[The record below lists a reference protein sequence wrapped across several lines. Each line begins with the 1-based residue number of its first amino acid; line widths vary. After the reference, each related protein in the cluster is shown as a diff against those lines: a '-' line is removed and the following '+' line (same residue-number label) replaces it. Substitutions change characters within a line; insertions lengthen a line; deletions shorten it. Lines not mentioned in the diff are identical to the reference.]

1 MHYFCIF
8 TPARVSCA
16 WPDGIAEGAPL
27 TELVLFRTLR
37 GRLMLVAA
45 LATLPAFLFVIYLAS
60 KERAAALVR
69 AETDARY
76 VASLA
81 AREHAD
87 QVAGAMR
94 LLEWIASGAAAA
106 GDENELRPL
115 LPAVL
120 SGFPQIANIG
130 VISTTGHVRYSVVP
144 APLPVAM
151 TDNPAFRD
159 ALRTDGVAVGRYQM
173 GPIVGRP
180 VLIVARAVRDAARS
194 VHSVPEN
201 HRAAGVRFVPEN
213 HRAPDVR
220 FVPENR
226 RAQGARFVRENR
238 REHGVRF
245 VLFAALELAWL
256 DDLARQAKLPPRH
269 ALLIVD
275 RDGAVLAGSAREGRP
290 LKLTA
295 FRDMMG
301 PEGLSRYTDGS
312 GVTQLGVAAPLP
324 AARDLWV
331 VVGLPEAG
339 VYRAANEVF
348 YRDAG
353 VLALLALLALGC
365 AVLATDM
372 TLLRDLRLLAHA
384 TRRFGEGDLSA
395 RVALPR
401 SRGEIRDLMRAF
413 NRMAD
418 ALEAG
423 HRDAMS
429 VQQQLRALTHRL
441 LNAREAEAARIA
453 QELHDGLG
461 QELAVLRLDRE
472 HVRRKALAAATPQ
485 AGPLASLV
493 DEAGCRVD
501 DIAQSVRRIS
511 SELRPGVLDR
521 LGLVS
526 GLQWLM
532 QEMKRRSGLD
542 IELAVAGVTG
552 PVPADIATAL
562 FRITQEAL
570 TNIVRHAHATR
581 VRASLAMR
589 DGMLELAIA
598 DDGAGFDPA
607 ARKNGPS
614 LGLIG
619 MRERAARVGGALAV
633 TSAPG
638 VGTRVTERKP
648 QASLQEDGSRMAEAD
663 AYPAR

>member
-60 KERAAALVR
+60 KERGAALVR

-106 GDENELRPL
+106 GDENALRPL

-130 VISTTGHVRYSVVP
+130 VISTTGRVRYSVVP

-151 TDNPAFRD
+151 TDNPAFRE

-220 FVPENR
+220 FVP
-226 RAQGARFVRENR
+226 ENR

-353 VLALLALLALGC
+353 VLTLLALLALGC

-461 QELAVLRLDRE
+461 QELAVLRLDLE

-589 DGMLELAIA
+589 DDMLELAIA

-638 VGTRVTERKP
+638 AGTRVTVTVP
-648 QASLQEDGSRMAEAD
+648 AAGQDTASRTFATTDE
-663 AYPAR
+663 YK